1 MNRKTFTIITRTV
14 GEADHYAEKYGLKLL
29 ETEAG
34 EPGHV
39 AATYLAPKLTGAKG
53 LQRWRLQRVNYLDFV
68 QYPPVTIGAKSFG
81 HALSDVIFHLHREGW
96 QISRAQI
103 DPDFE
108 DAADIEATLGDM
120 AATFSLD
127 REGAQ
132 YPAPLP
138 DTFGE
143 QKLADFIE
151 G

>member
-1 MNRKTFTIITRTV
+1 MSKNAFSIVTRSV
-14 GEADHYAEKYGLKLL
+14 CEADHYAEKYGLKLL
-29 ETEAG
+29 ETESG

-39 AATYLAPKLTGAKG
+39 KATYQASKVKSRALK
-53 LQRWRLQRVNYLDFV
+53 RWRLQRVNYLDCV
-68 QYPPVTIGAKSFG
+68 QHPPATIGAESFG
-81 HALSDVIFHLHREGW
+81 HALSDVISHLHREGW